1 VTDDRAER
9 KERAR
14 KRRLETAYD
23 LEQRG
28 HVDHAVKEFLRAKA
42 PSEAARLLASK
53 GRLADAGDAVVQA
66 LRVNE
71 QGVAPLAESDRRLL
85 TQAVAFYEAAHRGAD
100 AARIEEALAAAPPP
114 PADAEPRALGEVQS
128 SKPPPPSGRVS
139 SVPAAAPEE
148 QPTPRE
154 SASSSSS
161 PSPPVRA
168 ATASGSF
175 RPPVRSATASG
186 SFRPP
191 VRSATA
197 SGSFRPPVRK
207 SAISS
212 GSFRPPV
219 RKPTQSDSFRAP
231 RPSPNP
237 EDTRSSRPP
246 GPSASASPPVTR
258 PPATFERPEP
268 KITRA
273 AIPPDPAESDAPP
286 VVVGK
291 APAVP
296 TRTGLAPDAATQ
308 SDSRRAP
315 RATPAAERAKQ
326 PSSTPV
332 RSPALSASGEK
343 ITDYQ
348 SNRASGW
355 RDADDDAL
363 ERSITEHLEAG
374 RKGSAARVAREAGQI
389 GRALSWF
396 MELGLHSQAGA
407 CLRALGQ
414 PEAALEEL
422 LKQEPSGA
430 PYRKACFDVIAL
442 AIELDRLEFDVDHF
456 LTRFVADGP
465 ADRDEVVTYVE
476 LAQLYVEK
484 GFEDGA
490 KRCLRKV
497 LEHEPDHAEGLALD
511 AKLRKARRQRA
522 SASIAPRVSGPT
534 AKVRGL
540 PPLPTL
546 EEYVKLARE
555 HAPK

>member
-1 VTDDRAER
+1 MSDDR

-14 KRRLETAYD
+14 KRRLETALD

-53 GRLADAGDAVVQA
+53 GRLADAGDAIVDA
-66 LRVNE
+66 LKVNE
-71 QGVAPLAESDRRLL
+71 QGVAPLAESDRSLL
-85 TQAVAFYEAAHRGAD
+85 RQAIAFYEAGHRGAD
-100 AARIEEALAAAPPP
+100 AAKIQEALASAPPP
-114 PADAEPRALGEVQS
+114 PADAEPRARGLAES
-128 SKPPPPSGRVS
+128 SKPPPPSGRATS
-139 SVPAAAPEE
+139 IPAPAPDEPAPEAR
-148 QPTPRE
+148 PPKD
-154 SASSSSS
+154 A
-161 PSPPVRA
+161 PS
-168 ATASGSF
+168 SGSF
-175 RPPVRSATASG
+175 RPPVREATERG

-191 VRSATA
+191 VREATE

-219 RKPTQSDSFRAP
+219 RQPSQSESFRPP

-237 EDTRSSRPP
+237 EE
-246 GPSASASPPVTR
+246 TR
-258 PPATFERPEP
+258 PASKPATFERPEP

-273 AIPPDPAESDAPP
+273 AIPPESGDEDAPP

-296 TRTGLAPDAATQ
+296 TRAGFTPEPAA
-308 SDSRRAP
+308 AP
-315 RATPAAERAKQ
+315 RSTPA
-326 PSSTPV
+326 

-363 ERSITEHLEAG
+363 ERSIQEHLESG
-374 RKGSAARVAREAGQI
+374 HKGAAARVAREAGQI

-396 MELGLHSQAGA
+396 LELGLHSQAGA
-407 CLRALGQ
+407 CLRALGRS
-414 PEAALEEL
+414 EAALEEL

-430 PYRKACFDVIAL
+430 PYRKACFDVIAI
-442 AIELDRLEFDVDHF
+442 AIELDRLDFDVDHF

-465 ADRDEVVTYVE
+465 ADRDEVSTYVE
-476 LAQLYVEK
+476 LAQLYVAH

-490 KRCLRKV
+490 KRCLRRV
-497 LEHEPDHAEGLALD
+497 LEREPDHVEGLALD

-522 SASIAPRVSGPT
+522 SASMAPRVSGPT
-534 AKVRGL
+534 ARVRGL

-546 EEYVKLARE
+546 EEYVKLAKE
-555 HAPK
+555 HAPD